1 MATIPNKR
9 GVPARNEDPVYAV
22 GSDSGDSLLPAVNIS
37 GVDVLQL
44 NRVGIGITNYSGAD
58 VTCVV
63 VPTTN
68 DVANT
73 MTVTIPDGT
82 RWSDAKFNAVV
93 VAGSTGHDG
102 SGVYYLYE

>member
-9 GVPARNEDPVYAV
+9 RVPAKNEDPVYAV
-22 GSDSGDSLLPAVNIS
+22 GSDSGVSLLPVVNIA

-44 NRVGIGITNYSGAD
+44 DRVGIGIANYSGAD

-63 VPTTN
+63 VPVTN
-68 DVANT
+68 DATNT
-73 MTVTIPDGT
+73 MTVTVTDGT

-102 SGVYYLYE
+102 AGVYYLYE